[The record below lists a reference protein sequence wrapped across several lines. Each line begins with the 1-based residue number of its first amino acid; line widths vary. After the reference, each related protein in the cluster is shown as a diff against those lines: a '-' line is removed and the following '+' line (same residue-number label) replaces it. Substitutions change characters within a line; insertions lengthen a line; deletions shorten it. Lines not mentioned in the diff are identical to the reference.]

1 MITLK
6 TPREIQTMT
15 RGGAILREVMDLL
28 ETRVKPG
35 ATTLEL
41 DRFAHDEL
49 IRRGTKPA
57 FLGLYGFPGSICIS
71 VNEEIVHGI
80 PGPRRLVEGD
90 IVSLDC
96 GLIYEGFYLD
106 TARTAPVGKADETSL
121 RLIRT
126 ASEALEIGIEWLVP
140 GRRLGDVSAAIQQ
153 HVEKAGFSVVREY
166 TGHGV
171 GRKLHEDPKIPNHGQ
186 AGVGRR
192 WQAGMTVAI
201 EPMVNAGGPQTRT
214 LADDW
219 TVVTADGSRSAH
231 MEHTVAITEDGPVVL
246 T

>member
-6 TPREIQTMT
+6 TPQEIETMR

-28 ETRVKPG
+28 TARVKPG
-35 ATTLEL
+35 VTTLEL
-41 DRFAHDEL
+41 DRFAHDEM
-49 IRRGTKPA
+49 IRRKTKPA
-57 FLGLYGFPGSICIS
+57 FLGLYGFPGSVCIS

-106 TARTAPVGKADETSL
+106 TARTAPVGKTDEDSL

-153 HVEKAGFSVVREY
+153 HVEREGFSVVREY

-192 WQAGMTVAI
+192 WQAGMTVCI
-201 EPMVNAGGPQTRT
+201 EPMVNGGGAGTRL
-214 LADDW
+214 LADEW
-219 TVVTADGSRSAH
+219 TVVTADGTRSAH
-231 MEHTVAITEDGPVVL
+231 MEHTVAITESGPEVL